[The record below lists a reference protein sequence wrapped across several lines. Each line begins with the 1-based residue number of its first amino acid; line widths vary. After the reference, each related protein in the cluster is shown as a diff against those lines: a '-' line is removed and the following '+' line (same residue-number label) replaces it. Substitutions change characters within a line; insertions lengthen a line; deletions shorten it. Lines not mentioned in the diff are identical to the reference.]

1 MKERVWMFISYS
13 FLPARTSS
21 SKAGF
26 QKAVDPEKM
35 ALAEIIEFFAVL
47 MKSIFAVF
55 VSMFHCLIPEPLKS
69 VRDKVILITGAGGG
83 LGRLLSQK
91 LALLGAKVIL
101 VDIDEVS
108 KNVILIKCHWLQ
120 NIFFH
125 SKYLI

>member
-1 MKERVWMFISYS
+1 
-13 FLPARTSS
+13 
-21 SKAGF
+21 
-26 QKAVDPEKM
+26 M
-35 ALAEIIEFFAVL
+35 AFAEIIEFIAVL

-108 KNVILIKCHWLQ
+108 KNFMLIKCNCLQ
-120 NIFFH
+120 KFFVL
-125 SKYLI
+125 SVCLSNLI